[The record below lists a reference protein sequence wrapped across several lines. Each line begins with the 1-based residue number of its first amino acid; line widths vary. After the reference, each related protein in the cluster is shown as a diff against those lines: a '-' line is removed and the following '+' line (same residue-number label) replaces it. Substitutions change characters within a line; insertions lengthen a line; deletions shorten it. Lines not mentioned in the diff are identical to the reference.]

1 MNALTLNNAFVI
13 WSFAARAWLK
23 PGGVECTTEIMFA
36 GVYSAAECD
45 TLARDGSMNA
55 RSELREVLASYPSLV
70 GSGTVFAL
78 LRAEKTL

>member
-1 MNALTLNNAFVI
+1 MNALTVDTAFVI

-55 RSELREVLASYPSLV
+55 RSELREILAGYPSLNREH
-70 GSGTVFAL
+70 TVFAL